1 MENRKSGTN
10 IRIDKYKSTATMN
23 PAQYSQNPLFSVLIQ
38 PFTPQP
44 IFGWAVGLMLA
55 FVSLFAPSAIAQAT
69 KTGVE
74 QPKYTSSDQ
83 PMQLFDAKG
92 KKITYT
98 QWLQTLKKEL
108 NPTVPTIILFGELH
122 DNPLVH
128 WLQLQTTQDLY
139 MISPNMALGAEMF
152 ETDQQLALNEYL
164 KPTDT
169 SAQKTQTS
177 VSPMGAMFGQDPHY
191 TKLKNA
197 VKLWPNFKTDY
208 KPLVDFA
215 KENDLP
221 FIATNVPRKYANLV
235 YRGGVKA
242 LDTLSAEQKSLC
254 PPLPFP
260 YDSTLTCYADIFK
273 ATGGHGGQNLPM
285 SQAIKDAA
293 MAWNIMQNLQPSI
306 GPEAGN
312 GSRISNTTNYSNLT
326 PQPRIFIHYNGTYHS
341 DNHQSI
347 EWYLQTYAA
356 DQGKISNLPL
366 KINVVTIGARTQS
379 QVKKLDAENKN
390 IADLIIVTI
399 DNITKTH

>member
-1 MENRKSGTN
+1 MNFYSHFKTVITQIIVSPISKVSTFIIISIVSLYAPIINAQGTN
-10 IRIDKYKSTATMN
+10 S
-23 PAQYSQNPLFSVLIQ
+23 
-38 PFTPQP
+38 
-44 IFGWAVGLMLA
+44 
-55 FVSLFAPSAIAQAT
+55 
-69 KTGVE
+69 KTNK
-74 QPKYTSSDQ
+74 PKYTSSEQ
-83 PMQLFDAKG
+83 PMQLFDSKG
-92 KKITYT
+92 KKITYK
-98 QWLQTLKKEL
+98 QWINTLKKEL
-108 NPTVPTIILFGELH
+108 DPAVPTIILFGELH

-164 KPTDT
+164 KPSDT

-177 VSPMGAMFGQDPHY
+177 VTPMGAMFGQDPHY

-197 VKLWPNFKTDY
+197 IKLWPNFKTDY

-221 FIATNVPRKYANLV
+221 FIATNIPRKYANLV

-242 LDTLSAEQKSLC
+242 LDTLSVEQKNLC

-260 YDSTLTCYADIFK
+260 YDSTLTCYSDIFK

-293 MAWNIMQNLQPSI
+293 MAWNITQNLTPRLIDSLASK
-306 GPEAGN
+306 GT
-312 GSRISNTTNYSNLT
+312 RVTTTNAIKITS

-347 EWYLQTYAA
+347 EWYLNSYAA
-356 DQGKISNLPL
+356 DQGKIANQPL
-366 KINVVTIGARTQS
+366 KINVVTIGARTQD
-379 QVKKLDAENKN
+379 QVKTLDPENKN
-390 IADLIIVTI
+390 IADLIIVTV

>member
-1 MENRKSGTN
+1 MNFYSHFKTVITQIIVSPISKVSTFIIISIVSLYAPIINAQGTN
-10 IRIDKYKSTATMN
+10 TTTNK
-23 PAQYSQNPLFSVLIQ
+23 
-38 PFTPQP
+38 
-44 IFGWAVGLMLA
+44 
-55 FVSLFAPSAIAQAT
+55 
-69 KTGVE
+69 
-74 QPKYTSSDQ
+74 PKYTSSEQ
-83 PMQLFDAKG
+83 PMQLFDSKG
-92 KKITYT
+92 KKITYK
-98 QWLQTLKKEL
+98 QWINTLKKEL
-108 NPTVPTIILFGELH
+108 NPAVPTIILFGELH

-164 KPTDT
+164 KPSDT

-177 VSPMGAMFGQDPHY
+177 VTPMGAMFGQDPHY

-221 FIATNVPRKYANLV
+221 FIATNIPRKYANLV

-242 LDTLSAEQKSLC
+242 LDTLSAEQKNLC

-260 YDSTLTCYADIFK
+260 YDSTLTCYSDIFK

-293 MAWNIMQNLQPSI
+293 MAWNITQNLTPRLIDSLASK
-306 GPEAGN
+306 GT
-312 GSRISNTTNYSNLT
+312 RVTTTNAIKITS

-347 EWYLQTYAA
+347 EWYLHSYAA
-356 DQGKISNLPL
+356 DQGKIANQPL
-366 KINVVTIGARTQS
+366 KINVVTIGARTQD
-379 QVKKLDAENKN
+379 QVKTLDPENKN
-390 IADLIIVTI
+390 IADLIIVTV

>member
-1 MENRKSGTN
+1 MNFYSHFKTVITQIKASP
-10 IRIDKYKSTATMN
+10 ISKISTC
-23 PAQYSQNPLFSVLIQ
+23 VLIS
-38 PFTPQP
+38 
-44 IFGWAVGLMLA
+44 I
-55 FVSLFAPSAIAQAT
+55 VSLYSPIINAQVT
-69 KTGVE
+69 NSKTNK
-74 QPKYTSSDQ
+74 PKYISSEQ
-83 PMQLFDAKG
+83 PMQLFDSKG
-92 KKITYT
+92 KKITYK
-98 QWLQTLKKEL
+98 QWINTLKKEL
-108 NPTVPTIILFGELH
+108 DPAVPTVILFGELH

-164 KPTDT
+164 KPSDT

-177 VSPMGAMFGQDPHY
+177 VTPMGAMFGQDPHY

-197 VKLWPNFKTDY
+197 IKLWPNFKTDY

-221 FIATNVPRKYANLV
+221 FIATNIPRKYANLV

-242 LDTLSAEQKSLC
+242 LDTLSVEQKNLC

-260 YDSTLTCYADIFK
+260 YDSTLTCYSDIFK

-293 MAWNIMQNLQPSI
+293 MAWNIIQNFTPRLIDSLASK
-306 GPEAGN
+306 GT
-312 GSRISNTTNYSNLT
+312 RVTTTNAIKITS

-347 EWYLQTYAA
+347 EWYLNSYAA
-356 DQGKISNLPL
+356 DQGKIANQPL
-366 KINVVTIGARTQS
+366 KINVVTIGSRTQD
-379 QVKKLDAENKN
+379 QVKTLDPENKN
-390 IADLIIVTI
+390 IADLIIVTV